1 MGRAVACCRTDR
13 GSDQA
18 FRNDHGRW
26 TSLDLEVR
34 TGEVFGFLGPNGA
47 GKSTTVRL
55 LLGLLRATAGR
66 ALIFGIDAADA
77 VAAHQ
82 HLAYVP
88 ADVAL
93 WPNLTGAE
101 TLALLGNL
109 GSVGTDRAY
118 QAELVERFE
127 LQVDRRCGTYSTG
140 NRQKVALIAAFATRA
155 PLLVLDEPT
164 SGLDPLMEQE
174 FRTCLREA
182 TDRGQTVFLSS
193 HHLAEVEAVC
203 DRVGILRAGRLVEV
217 AGLAE
222 LRRLR
227 VTEVTATFS
236 GPAARPERSWPAY
249 PACRPST
256 RSRRRRMT
264 LRLGGPPGPAL
275 RAPGHGRPGLVA
287 GPRAVPGGDLPR
299 LLRPGGGMTAVV
311 ATADRLTDYR
321 PRPGL
326 RRSRRARPAA
336 DRAAAQPSW
345 LR

>member
-1 MGRAVACCRTDR
+1 MGVPSPVAVLTEGLTKRFGRTTT
-13 GSDQA
+13 A
-18 FRNDHGRW
+18 LDH
-26 TSLDLEVR
+26 LDLEVR
-34 TGEVFGFLGPNGA
+34 SGEVFGFLGPNGA

-55 LLGLLRATAGR
+55 LLGFLRASAGR
-66 ALIFGIDAADA
+66 ALIFGVDAADP
-77 VAAHQ
+77 VAAHR

-88 ADVAL
+88 AEVAL

-109 GSVGTDRAY
+109 GSAGPDRAY
-118 QAELVERFE
+118 QNELVERFD

-174 FRTCLREA
+174 FRRCLRTA
-182 TDRGQTVFLSS
+182 ADRGQTVFLSS
-193 HHLAEVEAVC
+193 HHLAEVESVC

-227 VTEVTATFS
+227 VTEVTATFA
-236 GPAARPERSWPAY
+236 GAVPDPAQLARLPGVHAVAQESPT
-249 PACRPST
+249 SL
-256 RSRRRRMT
+256 T

-275 RAPGHGRPGLVA
+275 RVL
-287 GPRAVPGGDLPR
+287 
-299 LLRPGGGMTAVV
+299 T
-311 ATADRLTDYR
+311 TADLIS
-321 PRPGL
+321 L
-326 RRSRRARPAA
+326 
-336 DRAAAQPSW
+336 QVHEPS
-345 LR
+345 LEEIFLGYYGREEE

>member
-1 MGRAVACCRTDR
+1 MGALSPAAVRTEGLTKRFGITAAVDR
-13 GSDQA
+13 
-18 FRNDHGRW
+18 
-26 TSLDLEVR
+26 LDLEVR
-34 TGEVFGFLGPNGA
+34 PGEVFGFLGPNGA
-47 GKSTTVRL
+47 GKSTTIRL
-55 LLGLLRATAGR
+55 LLGFLRATSGR
-66 ALIFGIDAADA
+66 ALIFGTDAADA
-77 VAAHQ
+77 VAAHR

-118 QAELVERFE
+118 RAELVERFG
-127 LQVDRRCGTYSTG
+127 LQVNRRCGTYSTG

-174 FRTCLREA
+174 FRICVRA
-182 TDRGQTVFLSS
+182 AADRGQTVFLSS

-217 AGLAE
+217 AGLPE

-236 GPAARPERSWPAY
+236 GALPDLKELADLPGVHAADRTS
-249 PACRPST
+249 PS
-256 RSRRRRMT
+256 SMT

-275 RAPGHGRPGLVA
+275 RGLATAGLVSLQ
-287 GPRAVPGGDLPR
+287 VHE
-299 LLRPGGGMTAVV
+299 
-311 ATADRLTDYR
+311 
-321 PRPGL
+321 
-326 RRSRRARPAA
+326 
-336 DRAAAQPSW
+336 PS
-345 LR
+345 LEEIFLGYYGRDEG

>member
-1 MGRAVACCRTDR
+1 MGAMSPAAV
-13 GSDQA
+13 
-18 FRNDHGRW
+18 W
-26 TSLDLEVR
+26 TEGLSKRFGTTTAVDALDLEVGP
-34 TGEVFGFLGPNGA
+34 GEVFGFLGPNGA

-55 LLGLLRATAGR
+55 LLGFLRATAGH
-66 ALIFGIDAADA
+66 ALIFGTNAADA
-77 VAAHQ
+77 VAAHR

-93 WPNLTGAE
+93 WPGLTGAE
-101 TLALLGNL
+101 TLAVLGKL

-118 QAELVERFE
+118 EAELVERFD

-155 PLLVLDEPT
+155 RLLVLDEPT

-174 FRTCLREA
+174 FRACLREA
-182 TDRGQTVFLSS
+182 ADRGQAVFLSS

-227 VTEVTATFS
+227 VTEVTATF
-236 GPAARPERSWPAY
+236 GGDVPNPIELAALPGVQAVEQQSPTTIR
-249 PACRPST
+249 
-256 RSRRRRMT
+256 

-275 RAPGHGRPGLVA
+275 R
-287 GPRAVPGGDLPR
+287 R
-299 LLRPGGGMTAVV
+299 L
-311 ATADRLTDYR
+311 ATAELAT
-321 PRPGL
+321 L
-326 RRSRRARPAA
+326 
-336 DRAAAQPSW
+336 QVHEPS
-345 LR
+345 LEEIFLGYYGREGA

>member
-1 MGRAVACCRTDR
+1 MGVSSPAAVLTEGLTKRF
-13 GSDQA
+13 GSTTA
-18 FRNDHGRW
+18 VDH
-26 TSLDLEVR
+26 LDLEVR
-34 TGEVFGFLGPNGA
+34 PGEVFGFLGPNGA

-55 LLGLLRATAGR
+55 LLGFLRASAGR
-66 ALIFGIDAADA
+66 ALIFGTDAVDP

-93 WPNLTGAE
+93 WPDLTGAE

-109 GSVGTDRAY
+109 GSVGPDRPY
-118 QAELVERFE
+118 QAELVERFD

-182 TDRGQTVFLSS
+182 ADRGQTVFLSS

-217 AGLAE
+217 AGLAD

-227 VTEVTATFS
+227 VTAVTAVFS
-236 GPAARPERSWPAY
+236 GPVPDPARLADLPGVLGVAQES
-249 PACRPST
+249 ST
-256 RSRRRRMT
+256 TMT
-264 LRLGGPPGPAL
+264 LRLAGPPGPAL
-275 RAPGHGRPGLVA
+275 RGLAMADLESLRVHEPSLEEIFLGYYGRGE
-287 GPRAVPGGDLPR
+287 
-299 LLRPGGGMTAVV
+299 T
-311 ATADRLTDYR
+311 
-321 PRPGL
+321 
-326 RRSRRARPAA
+326 
-336 DRAAAQPSW
+336 
-345 LR
+345 

>member
-1 MGRAVACCRTDR
+1 MGALSPAAVRTEGLSKRFGTTTAVDEL
-13 GSDQA
+13 
-18 FRNDHGRW
+18 N
-26 TSLDLEVR
+26 LEVGA
-34 TGEVFGFLGPNGA
+34 GEVFGFLGPNGA

-66 ALIFGIDAADA
+66 AQIFGIDAADA

-109 GSVGTDRAY
+109 GSAGTDRPY
-118 QAELVERFE
+118 RAELVERFD

-155 PLLVLDEPT
+155 RLLVLDEPT

-174 FRTCLREA
+174 FRACLREA
-182 TDRGQTVFLSS
+182 ADRGQTVFLSS

-227 VTEVTATFS
+227 VTEVTATFN
-236 GPAARPERSWPAY
+236 GPAPDLNELASLLGVQAVDQKSP
-249 PACRPST
+249 T
-256 RSRRRRMT
+256 TVT
-264 LRLGGPPGPAL
+264 LRLVGPPGPPL
-275 RAPGHGRPGLVA
+275 GRL
-287 GPRAVPGGDLPR
+287 
-299 LLRPGGGMTAVV
+299 
-311 ATADRLTDYR
+311 ATAELAT
-321 PRPGL
+321 L
-326 RRSRRARPAA
+326 
-336 DRAAAQPSW
+336 QVHEPS
-345 LR
+345 LEEIFLGYYGREDT

>member
-1 MGRAVACCRTDR
+1 MGLGSRPPSGCC
-13 GSDQA
+13 SVS
-18 FRNDHGRW
+18 FGR
-26 TSLDLEVR
+26 R
-34 TGEVFGFLGPNGA
+34 
-47 GKSTTVRL
+47 
-55 LLGLLRATAGR
+55 AGR
-66 ALIFGIDAADA
+66 ALIFGTDAADA

-118 QAELVERFE
+118 QAELVERFD
-127 LQVDRRCGTYSTG
+127 LQVNRRCGTYSTG

-174 FRTCLREA
+174 FRACLREA
-182 TDRGQTVFLSS
+182 ADRGQTVFLSS

-236 GPAARPERSWPAY
+236 GPAARPERAGRPARRTGGRPVVADDASRCGSAVHPGRRSAAWRRPSWPR
-249 PACRPST
+249 CRST
-256 RSRRRRMT
+256 SR
-264 LRLGGPPGPAL
+264 PW
-275 RAPGHGRPGLVA
+275 
-287 GPRAVPGGDLPR
+287 
-299 LLRPGGGMTAVV
+299 
-311 ATADRLTDYR
+311 
-321 PRPGL
+321 
-326 RRSRRARPAA
+326 RRSSSATTAGRRHDRRGRDRRPAA
-336 DRAAAQPSW
+336 RLVPPRPAFAALLVLDLRLIARGGASW

>member
-1 MGRAVACCRTDR
+1 MAV
-13 GSDQA
+13 DQ
-18 FRNDHGRW
+18 
-26 TSLDLEVR
+26 LDLEVR
-34 TGEVFGFLGPNGA
+34 TGEVFGLLGPNGA

-55 LLGLLRATAGR
+55 LLGLLRASAGR
-66 ALIFGIDAADA
+66 ALIFGTDA
-77 VAAHQ
+77 VDAVVAHQ

-109 GSVGTDRAY
+109 GSIRPDRAY

-127 LQVDRRCGTYSTG
+127 LQVNRRCGTYSTG

-174 FRTCLREA
+174 FRICLREA
-182 TDRGQTVFLSS
+182 TKRGQTVFLSS

-227 VTEVTATFS
+227 VTEVTATS
-236 GPAARPERSWPAY
+236 AARRLTARELAGLPGVHAVDR
-249 PACRPST
+249 R
-256 RSRRRRMT
+256 RRRRMT
-264 LRLGGPPGPAL
+264 LRLSGPPGPAL
-275 RAPGHGRPGLVA
+275 GRL
-287 GPRAVPGGDLPR
+287 
-299 LLRPGGGMTAVV
+299 
-311 ATADRLTDYR
+311 ATADLAS
-321 PRPGL
+321 L
-326 RRSRRARPAA
+326 
-336 DRAAAQPSW
+336 QVHEPS
-345 LR
+345 LEEIFLGYYGREET

>member
-1 MGRAVACCRTDR
+1 MIAPSPVAIRTEGLTKR
-13 GSDQA
+13 FRTTVALDQ
-18 FRNDHGRW
+18 
-26 TSLDLEVR
+26 LDLEVR
-34 TGEVFGFLGPNGA
+34 TGEVFGLLGPNGA

-55 LLGLLRATAGR
+55 LLGLLRASAGR
-66 ALIFGIDAADA
+66 ALIFGTDA
-77 VAAHQ
+77 VDAVVAHQ

-109 GSVGTDRAY
+109 GSIRPDRAY
-118 QAELVERFE
+118 QTELVERFK
-127 LQVDRRCGTYSTG
+127 LQVKRRCGTYSTG

-174 FRTCLREA
+174 FRVCLREA
-182 TDRGQTVFLSS
+182 TKRGQTVFLSS

-227 VTEVTATFS
+227 VTEVTATYS
-236 GPAARPERSWPAY
+236 GPLPDARELAGLPGVQAVDRSSPTSM
-249 PACRPST
+249 R
-256 RSRRRRMT
+256 
-264 LRLGGPPGPAL
+264 LRLSGPPGPAL
-275 RAPGHGRPGLVA
+275 GRL
-287 GPRAVPGGDLPR
+287 
-299 LLRPGGGMTAVV
+299 
-311 ATADRLTDYR
+311 ATADLAS
-321 PRPGL
+321 L
-326 RRSRRARPAA
+326 
-336 DRAAAQPSW
+336 QVHEPS
-345 LR
+345 LEEIFLGYYGREET